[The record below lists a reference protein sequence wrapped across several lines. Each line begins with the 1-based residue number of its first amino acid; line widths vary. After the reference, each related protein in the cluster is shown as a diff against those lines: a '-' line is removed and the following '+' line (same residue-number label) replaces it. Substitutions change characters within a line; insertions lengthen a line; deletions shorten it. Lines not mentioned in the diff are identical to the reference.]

1 MLGTN
6 DSKVYQWNPYEYEMA
21 YKDMINTFL
30 KISPTPKVYLQIPP
44 PLKLEINKDNKNDK
58 EFDEMVVN
66 NKLPE
71 MIPKIAKE
79 LNIPDD
85 QIINQF

>member
-1 MLGTN
+1 MCIKWFQDNLSIT
-6 DSKVYQWNPYEYEMA
+6 
-21 YKDMINTFL
+21 IN
-30 KISPTPKVYLQIPP
+30 YLVIIEKNNNNKYVQT
-44 PLKLEINKDNKNDK
+44 INKDNKNDK